1 MWGDVFMS
9 SNDSDSMV
17 KGYPVEFAPFGWI
30 TQGTSAVPDFYWNVV
45 SNEQRW
51 KFLCIN
57 LNAIVNF
64 TNNIVIEI
72 NKIQSVS
79 PDDLDNLRT
88 ELNDKLHTLQDLI
101 KSLDQTTLIWD
112 VQHGNLTSST
122 NAMRDMFNDVTVHA
136 ITVKKLNTL
145 NMTVKELADCG
156 LNVRGLAVMSYY
168 LIDKF
173 DLSDDFKFNT
183 YTGASKTLTAKK

>member
-1 MWGDVFMS
+1 MS
-9 SNDSDSMV
+9 SNNPNSMV
-17 KGYPVEFAPFGWI
+17 AGYPGDFAPFGWI
-30 TQGTSAVPDFYWNVV
+30 TQGTPAVPEFYWNVV

-51 KFLCIN
+51 KFLCVN

-79 PDDLDNLRT
+79 PEDLNNLRI
-88 ELNDKLHTLQDLI
+88 ELNDKLHILQDLI

-112 VQHGNLTSST
+112 VQHGNLTSSA
-122 NAMRDMFNDVTVHA
+122 NAMRDMFNDITVHA

-173 DLSDDFKFNT
+173 ALLDDFKFST
-183 YTGASKTLTAKK
+183 SR